1 MMKMDKLFMWVLGP
15 TVVGLVGQLLGG
27 IPGSIIG
34 SIVGIFVGWWAY
46 RRWFR

>member
-1 MMKMDKLFMWVLGP
+1 MEKLFVWVVGP

-34 SIVGIFVGWWAY
+34 SVVGIFVGWWAY
-46 RRWFR
+46 RRWFV